1 MALPIGSII
10 KELFSGGVTDL
21 VDEVVTSQEEKLVL
35 KNKLKELENNYTKI
49 VEDNITQRWQADT
62 NSSMLARNIRP
73 ASLIFLLFIFV
84 VISFLD
90 GNIGEFK
97 LAAGYQGIYQSLL
110 LVAFSAYFGSRGL
123 EKITKIKTDGKQ
135 SL

>member
-21 VDEVVTSQEEKLVL
+21 VDEVITSKEEKLVL

>member
-84 VISFLD
+84 IISFCD
-90 GNIGEFK
+90 GNLGEFT
-97 LAAGYQGIYQSLL
+97 LADGYKEIYSSLL

-123 EKITKIKTDGKQ
+123 EKITKIKQDGKQ
-135 SL
+135 

>member
-21 VDEVVTSQEEKLVL
+21 VDEVVTSKEEKLVL

>member
-1 MALPIGSII
+1 MALQIGSII
-10 KELFSGGVTDL
+10 KELFNSGVTDL
-21 VDEVVTSQEEKLVL
+21 VDEVVTSKEEKLVL

-49 VEDNITQRWQADT
+49 VEDNITQRWQADA
-62 NSSMLARNIRP
+62 NSSVLAKNIRP

-90 GNIGEFK
+90 GNIGDFK

-123 EKITKIKTDGKQ
+123 EKITKIKQDGKQ
-135 SL
+135 

>member
-10 KELFSGGVTDL
+10 KELFSGNVTDL